1 MQAMEEVK
9 IPLPAAIDIID
20 YFSGIGKKEGREETL
35 FKACRDHARFICLRQ
50 AEQEAYKKMIN
61 AGGEKA
67 EQLKEEYMEIH
78 LEKVALQNALY
89 SNLIV

>member
-1 MQAMEEVK
+1 MKAMEEVK

-20 YFSGIGKKEGREETL
+20 YFSGIGKKEGREEIL
-35 FKACRDHARFICLRQ
+35 FNVCRDHARFICLRQ

-61 AGGEKA
+61 ADGEKA
-67 EQLKEEYMEIH
+67 VQFKKEYMEIH

-89 SNLIV
+89 SNLII